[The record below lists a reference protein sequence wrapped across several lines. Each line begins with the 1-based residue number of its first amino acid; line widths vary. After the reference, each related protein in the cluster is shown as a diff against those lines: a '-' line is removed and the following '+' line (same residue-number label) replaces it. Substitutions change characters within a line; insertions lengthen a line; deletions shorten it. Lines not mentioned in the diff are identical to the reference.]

1 MTKSKIILASLGV
14 VAGLGTAALPLASYA
29 TITPQS
35 VSGNVDLFVEVQPAI
50 AMTISGNN
58 DSHTH
63 YDGDHTEGALDVF
76 SPANADYPTTKYT
89 VDGHQENHVGDAT
102 ENATLASRT
111 FSSSY
116 ASLLPQS
123 VLLGDRS
130 AATPENN
137 FGSTVTVYTNNATGY
152 NLTLEDGDDD
162 TYLNKIGGVAG
173 TDRIAAGTTLT
184 AGTSNWAYKV
194 TASAATSPD
203 AAGTADK
210 TTWTAIAVN
219 GGDAGDATGE
229 EAIAAAKAASI
240 KIAHEDNKTNN
251 GTEYIVDYA
260 VSTSA
265 DLATGVYTDTIVYT
279 ATTK

>member
-1 MTKSKIILASLGV
+1 MSKSKIILASLGV

-29 TITPQS
+29 EQVSRS

-58 DSHTH
+58 DNHSG
-63 YDGDHTEGALDVF
+63 YDGEHTEGTIDVF
-76 SPANADYPTTKYT
+76 SPANASYDTEKYT

-203 AAGTADK
+203 AAGTSDK
-210 TTWTAIAVN
+210 ATWTAIAEN
-219 GGDAGDATGE
+219 GGTG
-229 EAIAAAKAASI
+229 ADAAAKAASI

-260 VSTSA
+260 V
-265 DLATGVYTDTIVYT
+265 
-279 ATTK
+279 